1 MLLGML
7 AFNLLRFL
15 GKELLATRL
24 VSGKR
29 GLRLRI
35 RTVLQNIMYM
45 ARQYISK
52 AHKNTIKVFE
62 EYLWTPCFVALFG

>member
-1 MLLGML
+1 ML

-15 GKELLATRL
+15 GKELLATGL
-24 VSGKR
+24 VPGKR

-45 ARQYISK
+45 GCQYISK
-52 AHKNTIKVFE
+52 ARRNTIKVFE
-62 EYLWTPCFVALFG
+62 EYLWTPCFVALFE